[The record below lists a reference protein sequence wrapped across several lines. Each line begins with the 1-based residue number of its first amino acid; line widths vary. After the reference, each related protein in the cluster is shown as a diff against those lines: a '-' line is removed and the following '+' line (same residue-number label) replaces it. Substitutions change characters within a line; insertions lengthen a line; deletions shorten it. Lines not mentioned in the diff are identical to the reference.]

1 MAFSAGSS
9 MPAREINVTPLI
21 DVLLVLVIIFMV
33 IAPTAQ
39 RGLQSEVPERAPSS
53 QAATAP
59 VVIEMRGGEPAQPVL
74 YRVGQKPVTLAELGS
89 AITSVLA
96 SRSDRGIYLRA
107 ARGLSYQQVAQVV
120 SIAQSA
126 GAAGVVLDDER

>member
-59 VVIEMRGGEPAQPVL
+59 VVIEMRGGE
-74 YRVGQKPVTLAELGS
+74 LAELGS